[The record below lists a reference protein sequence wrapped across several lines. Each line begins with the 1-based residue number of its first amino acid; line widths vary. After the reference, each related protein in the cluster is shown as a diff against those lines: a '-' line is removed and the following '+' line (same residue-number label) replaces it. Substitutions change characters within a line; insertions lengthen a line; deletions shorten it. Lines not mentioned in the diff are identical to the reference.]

1 MSIMRF
7 DPFRELDRL
16 GQLLS
21 QSSGAARQVGMPM
34 DAYRD
39 GDQFVVHFD
48 LPGIDPDSI
57 DLTVEKNALTVRAE
71 RAWQVAENQNVVV
84 AERPQGTFTRQL
96 FLADSLDVEAMQA
109 SYRDGVLTLTIPM
122 AAQAK
127 PRKVQISHSD
137 SSSGERTIETG
148 GSSDSSGE

>member
-34 DAYRD
+34 DAYRE

-48 LPGIDPDSI
+48 LPELIP
-57 DLTVEKNALTVRAE
+57 
-71 RAWQVAENQNVVV
+71 
-84 AERPQGTFTRQL
+84 TR
-96 FLADSLDVEAMQA
+96 S
-109 SYRDGVLTLTIPM
+109 T
-122 AAQAK
+122 
-127 PRKVQISHSD
+127 
-137 SSSGERTIETG
+137 
-148 GSSDSSGE
+148 

>member
-39 GDQFVVHFD
+39 GDSSWFISTF
-48 LPGIDPDSI
+48 LGSI
-57 DLTVEKNALTVRAE
+57 
-71 RAWQVAENQNVVV
+71 
-84 AERPQGTFTRQL
+84 PTR
-96 FLADSLDVEAMQA
+96 S
-109 SYRDGVLTLTIPM
+109 T
-122 AAQAK
+122 
-127 PRKVQISHSD
+127 
-137 SSSGERTIETG
+137 
-148 GSSDSSGE
+148 